1 LQPEK
6 HGDTELSK
14 SGTEDDWFVGSA
26 ARAEH
31 GRGSPGRT
39 VWQRSPASPQV
50 LAVVATG
57 RSYRLIG
64 CEVGLNKNTIADI
77 IKRRRTKATLV
88 V

>member
-1 LQPEK
+1 
-6 HGDTELSK
+6 
-14 SGTEDDWFVGSA
+14 
-26 ARAEH
+26 
-31 GRGSPGRT
+31 
-39 VWQRSPASPQV
+39 V